1 MKYCS
6 ILHGRVFVMK
16 VEFNE
21 ILITWACQHDGNY
34 LPSYMSLV
42 TRKPVF
48 GRPGAGCSKLTTSL
62 VNVSLKFKTLI
73 LQIHCYFLL
82 KNVRIFCSAK
92 DSHIFPTKNN
102 SVFDNLAG
110 IYLTS

>member
-1 MKYCS
+1 MVK
-6 ILHGRVFVMK
+6 F
-16 VEFNE
+16 
-21 ILITWACQHDGNY
+21 WQA
-34 LPSYMSLV
+34 
-42 TRKPVF
+42 
-48 GRPGAGCSKLTTSL
+48 GAGCSKLTTSL

-82 KNVRIFCSAK
+82 EKCENLLHIFPTSAK

-102 SVFDNLAG
+102 SVFDNLVG